1 MGMSDRQFDSHQ
13 KNLQRR
19 LEVALKEIEEKGLT
33 DELKKIISD
42 IDEQLKQ
49 P

>member
-13 KNLQRR
+13 KNLLRR
-19 LEVALKEIEEKGLT
+19 LELAIAVYEEKGT
-33 DELKKIISD
+33 IDEIKKIAED
-42 IDEQLKQ
+42 IEDQLKR